1 MDVAETGSCLAGL
14 GDHKYGLR
22 TLEVL
27 FKDLELGLSSGHA
40 KLQQRTPV
48 ITLQPQKKR
57 HSSRMVDSQ

>member
-27 FKDLELGLSSGHA
+27 FKDLELV
-40 KLQQRTPV
+40 V
-48 ITLQPQKKR
+48 IFQPC
-57 HSSRMVDSQ
+57 